1 MKIKNKKASRPS
13 VKITSARFTVMME
26 KLSSNS
32 HISFDDVREEE
43 GKTPE
48 ELTDGEIHY
57 AALEAGLEVAP

>member
-1 MKIKNKKASRPS
+1 
-13 VKITSARFTVMME
+13 MME